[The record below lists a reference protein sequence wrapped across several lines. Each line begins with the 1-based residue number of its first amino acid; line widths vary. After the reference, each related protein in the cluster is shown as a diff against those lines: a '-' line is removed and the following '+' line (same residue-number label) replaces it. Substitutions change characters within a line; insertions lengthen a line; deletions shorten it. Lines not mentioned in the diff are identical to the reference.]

1 MEKSTEPTEA
11 EETMNKEGGGRE
23 WWWILL
29 IAFIILFMAGLGFIL
44 VKKMKNSPAN
54 SNTMLRNNGTRM
66 NNRAR

>member
-1 MEKSTEPTEA
+1 MEKSTEPSLSTE
-11 EETMNKEGGGRE
+11 ENKESGGGRE

-44 VKKMKNSPAN
+44 VKKMKNS
-54 SNTMLRNNGTRM
+54 NTMLRNNGTRM